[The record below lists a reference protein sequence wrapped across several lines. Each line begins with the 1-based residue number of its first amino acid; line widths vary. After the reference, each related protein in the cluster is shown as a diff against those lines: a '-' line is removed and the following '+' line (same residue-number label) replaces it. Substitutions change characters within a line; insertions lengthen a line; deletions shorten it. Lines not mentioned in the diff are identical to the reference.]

1 MHTTPLP
8 GCSPIPLASYLKA
21 LGILRVLSQQCPDA
35 HAQGFWQ
42 GNAFTLV
49 STYDREALLDFFL
62 TRYAPSP
69 VVAPWN
75 GGSGFHPDDNSEAL
89 DAFKNAAQD
98 RFRPLRETIA
108 AACKALDG
116 LGLTSVLQVIQNS
129 REKQKETK
137 KSKDRRKQQEAEKEF
152 KEAKQQFQETKGK
165 LLLRCRNTFSET
177 ALEWLD
183 SAFVLTDD
191 GAKYPP
197 LLGTGGNDGR
207 LEFTNNFMQRL
218 TEVFDLA
225 KGKPTPESPAFLRHA
240 LFDTPTRGLADNPIG
255 QFSPSASGG
264 ANATTGFDAKSAVNP
279 WDFILALEGAMLF
292 AAAAVKRL
300 ESLSPGQLVYPFCVQ
315 PSGAGYGSATQADEN
330 DARCEIWMPLW
341 SAPSRLDEIKS
352 LFSEGR
358 AWVGKRTVRNGV
370 DFALA
375 VASLGVDRGIG
386 EFQRFGFHVRN
397 GLAYFATPLQRLR
410 VHRDT
415 VSSDLLAACDGW
427 LQRFL
432 PKAKGDTSPGSVR
445 RAAARLEAAIFARA
459 ASAQANNPDTA
470 QELLIALGE
479 CERALSSASE
489 KWCADSFLKP
499 LPPLPRGW
507 IKAIDN
513 HTTEYRLAASLAS
526 LSVRFKKDFFPLRRH
541 LEPVKIISGEK
552 AWADWSDE
560 ARNEVVW
567 HEGSVIDV
575 LCALIK
581 RRLLLAKSAGEKS
594 WPEYARLTAWPT
606 DIAAFIEGRID
617 ETRFAQLLWGLCL
630 VDFSGDAMS
639 GEEMPTPPSK
649 ICDETPPAFYA
660 QLKLCFAGSLPDG
673 KRVPIEPII
682 FNLAASGDGARASAH
697 ALRRLH
703 GSSIPVT
710 EIQIPLSGDAA
721 RRSAA
726 ALLFPLWDTQLAA
739 IGSAVAPDFFHH
751 STTN

>member
-1 MHTTPLP
+1 MHTIPLQ
-8 GCSPIPLASYLKA
+8 GCSPAPLAAYLKA

-35 HAQGFWQ
+35 QAKGFWQ

-49 STYDREALLDFFL
+49 STYDREALLNFFL

-75 GGSGFHPDDNSEAL
+75 GGSGFHPDDNSEAI
-89 DAFKNAAQD
+89 DALKNATED
-98 RFRPLRETIA
+98 RFKPLRETIE
-108 AACKALDG
+108 AACKALDE
-116 LGLTSVLQVIQNS
+116 LGLTAVLLAIQSS
-129 REKQKETK
+129 RERQKEAK
-137 KSKDRRKQQEAEKEF
+137 KAKDKIKQQEADAEF
-152 KEAKQQFQETKGK
+152 KEAKEQFQKTKEP
-165 LLLRCRNTFSET
+165 LLLRCRNTFPET

-207 LEFTNNFMQRL
+207 LEFTNNFMQRV

-225 KGKPTPESPAFLRHA
+225 KGQPTSDSPAFLSHA
-240 LFDTPTRGLADNPIG
+240 IFDTPTKNLADSPIG

-300 ESLSPGQLVYPFCVQ
+300 ESISPGQLVYPFCVQ

-330 DARCEIWMPLW
+330 DSRCEIWMPLW
-341 SAPSRLDEIKS
+341 SAPSSLDEIKS

-358 AWVGKRTVRNGV
+358 AWVGKRTVKTGV

-375 VASLGVDRGIG
+375 VSSLGVDRGIG
-386 EFQRFGFHVRN
+386 EFQRYGFHVRN

-432 PKAKGDTSPGSVR
+432 PKAKGETAPGSIR
-445 RAAARLEAAIFARA
+445 RAAARLEAAIFTRA
-459 ASAQANNPDTA
+459 ASAQDNNPDTA

-479 CERALSSASE
+479 CERALSRASK
-489 KWCADSFLKP
+489 KWRADSFLKP

-513 HTTEYRLAASLAS
+513 HTPEYRLAAALAS
-526 LSVRFKKDFFPLRRH
+526 LSVRFRKDFFPLRRH
-541 LEPVKIISGEK
+541 LEPVKVITGEK
-552 AWADWSDE
+552 AWTDWSDE
-560 ARNEVVW
+560 ALNEVVW

-575 LCALIK
+575 LCAVMK
-581 RRLLLAKSAGEKS
+581 RRLLLANSAGEIS

-606 DIAAFIEGRID
+606 DVAAFIEGRID
-617 ETRFAQLLWGLCL
+617 EPRFTQLLWGLSL
-630 VDFSGDAMS
+630 VDFSGDAMT
-639 GEEMPTPPSK
+639 GDEMPIPPDK
-649 ICDETPPAFYA
+649 LYDEIPSAFYA
-660 QLKLCFAGSLPDG
+660 QLKLCFASRLPDD

-682 FNLAASGDGARASAH
+682 FNLAASGDGARASTQ

-710 EIQIPLSGDAA
+710 SIQIPLAGQAA

-726 ALLFPLWDTQLAA
+726 ALLFPLWDSQLAT
-739 IGSAVAPDFFHH
+739 IGRAVAPDYFPQH
-751 STTN
+751 NLC

>member
-1 MHTTPLP
+1 MLTIPLP
-8 GCSPIPLASYLKA
+8 GCSPTPLAAYLKA

-35 HAQGFWQ
+35 QAKGFWQ

-69 VVAPWN
+69 IVAPWN
-75 GGSGFHPDDNSEAL
+75 GGSGFHPKDNAKAL
-89 DAFKNAAQD
+89 DAIAASKLAT
-98 RFRPLRETIA
+98 FATYRETLLA
-108 AACKALDG
+108 SRTALAS
-116 LGLTSVLQVIQNS
+116 LGLK
-129 REKQKETK
+129 EKPE
-137 KSKDRRKQQEAEKEF
+137 
-152 KEAKQQFQETKGK
+152 KEAKEP

-225 KGKPTPESPAFLRHA
+225 KGQPTSDSPAFLSHA
-240 LFDTPTRGLADNPIG
+240 LFGTPTKGLADSPIG

-341 SAPSRLDEIKS
+341 SAPSSLDEIKS
-352 LFSEGR
+352 LFREGR
-358 AWVGKRTVRNGV
+358 AWVGKRTVKNGI
-370 DFALA
+370 DFARA
-375 VASLGVDRGIG
+375 VSSLGVDRGIG
-386 EFQRFGFHVRN
+386 EFQRYGFHVRN

-432 PKAKGDTSPGSVR
+432 PKAKGETAPGSVR

-459 ASAQANNPDTA
+459 ASAQDNNPDTA

-479 CERALSSASE
+479 CERALSRASE
-489 KWCADSFLKP
+489 KWRADSFLKP

-513 HTTEYRLAASLAS
+513 HTPEYRLAAALAS
-526 LSVRFKKDFFPLRRH
+526 LSVRFRKDFLPLRRH
-541 LEPVKIISGEK
+541 LEPVKVITGEK
-552 AWADWSDE
+552 AWTDWSDE
-560 ARNEVVW
+560 ALNEVVW

-575 LCALIK
+575 LCAVMK

-617 ETRFAQLLWGLCL
+617 ETRFAQLLWGLSL
-630 VDFSGDAMS
+630 VDFSGDAMT
-639 GEEMPTPPSK
+639 GDEMPTPPD
-649 ICDETPPAFYA
+649 IANDEIPAAFYA
-660 QLKLCFAGSLPDG
+660 QLKLCFASRLPDD

-682 FNLAASGDGARASAH
+682 FNLAASGDGARASTQ

-710 EIQIPLSGDAA
+710 SIQIPLAGEAA

-726 ALLFPLWDTQLAA
+726 ALLFPLSDTQLTT
-739 IGSAVAPDFFHH
+739 IGRAVAPDFFPQL
-751 STTN
+751 NLR

>member
-1 MHTTPLP
+1 VNLEKTSLI
-8 GCSPIPLASYLKA
+8 GCSPVPLASYLKA

-35 HAQGFWQ
+35 RAKGFWQ

-49 STYDREALLDFFL
+49 STYDREGLIDFFL
-62 TRYAPSP
+62 ARYAPSP

-75 GGSGFHPDDNSEAL
+75 GGSGFHPKDNAKAL
-89 DAFKNAAQD
+89 DAIGASTLPTFATY
-98 RFRPLRETIA
+98 RETLLA
-108 AACKALDG
+108 ARTALTS
-116 LGLTSVLQVIQNS
+116 LGLK
-129 REKQKETK
+129 EKPE
-137 KSKDRRKQQEAEKEF
+137 
-152 KEAKQQFQETKGK
+152 KEAKEI
-165 LLLRCRNTFSET
+165 LLLRCRNTFSEA

-218 TEVFDLA
+218 TEVFDLST
-225 KGKPTPESPAFLRHA
+225 GQPTADSPAFLSHA
-240 LFDTPTRGLADNPIG
+240 LFDTPTKYLADSPIG

-341 SAPSRLDEIKS
+341 SAPSSLDEIKS

-358 AWVGKRTVRNGV
+358 AWVGKRTVKNGV

-375 VASLGVDRGIG
+375 VSSLGVDRGIG
-386 EFQRFGFHVRN
+386 EFQRYGFHVRN

-410 VHRDT
+410 VHRD
-415 VSSDLLAACDGW
+415 SIASDLLAACDGW

-432 PKAKGDTSPGSVR
+432 PKAKGDTAPGSIR

-459 ASAQANNPDTA
+459 ASAQDNNPDNA
-470 QELLIALGE
+470 QELLVALGE
-479 CERALSSASE
+479 CERTLSRASE
-489 KWCADSFLKP
+489 KWRIDSFLKP
-499 LPPLPRGW
+499 LPPLSRGW

-513 HTTEYRLAASLAS
+513 HTPEYRLAASLAS
-526 LSVRFKKDFFPLRRH
+526 LSVRFKKEFYPVRRH
-541 LEPVKIISGEK
+541 LEPVKVIAGEK
-552 AWADWSDE
+552 AWTDWLDKADP

-575 LCALIK
+575 LCAMMR
-581 RRLLLAKSAGEKS
+581 RRLLLAKSAGEPS

-617 ETRFAQLLWGLCL
+617 ETRFAQLLWGLSL
-630 VDFSGDAMS
+630 VDFSGDAIT
-639 GEEMPTPPSK
+639 GDEMPTPPGK
-649 ICDETPPAFYA
+649 AHDETPPAFYA
-660 QLKLCFAGSLPDG
+660 QLKLCFASRLPGD

-682 FNLAASGDGARASAH
+682 FNLAASRDGARASTQ
-697 ALRRLH
+697 ALSRLH

-710 EIQIPLSGDAA
+710 QIQIPLSGDAA

-739 IGSAVAPDFFHH
+739 LGRAVAPDFFPQP
-751 STTN
+751 SLR